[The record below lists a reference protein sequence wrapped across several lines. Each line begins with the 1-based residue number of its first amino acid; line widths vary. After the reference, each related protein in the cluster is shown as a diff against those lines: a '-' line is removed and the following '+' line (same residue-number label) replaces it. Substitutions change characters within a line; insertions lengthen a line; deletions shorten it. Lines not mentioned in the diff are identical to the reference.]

1 MLTKSDYFYS
11 LPPELIAQQPLVPRS
26 ASRLLMVP
34 AAPAPLQDRR
44 FVDLVAL
51 LRPGDLLVLN
61 DTRVIPARLFGKKP
75 TGGRVELL
83 IERVIDSSHA
93 QVHMRANHNV
103 RLPQQV
109 HLEGGG
115 CAHVYAKEGSFYR
128 VRFDLPLSLTAWLQQ
143 AGQMPLPPYI
153 ERQAVIDAQTQYQTV
168 FARYQGAVAAPT
180 AGLHFDLP
188 LLAQLRQRGIDRA
201 MVTLHVGAGTF
212 QPVRCEHLD
221 QHQMHQEWCRIDQTV
236 IDQIHQTRH
245 NGGRVIAVGTTV
257 LRVLE
262 SALQAGVLQPFSGYT
277 QLFIRPGY
285 RITTVDAL
293 LTNFH
298 LPESTLLM
306 LVAAFAGYQR
316 MMDAYQHAIAKRYRF
331 FSFGDAMLVAP
342 QGF

>member
-11 LPPELIAQQPLVPRS
+11 LPPALIAQQPLAQRS
-26 ASRLLMVP
+26 ASRLLLVP
-34 AAPAPLQDRR
+34 AAPAPFQDRR
-44 FVDLVAL
+44 FIELATL

-61 DTRVIPARLFGKKP
+61 DTRVIPARLLGEKK

-93 QVHMRANHNV
+93 QVQMRANHSK

-109 HLEGGG
+109 DLEGGG

-128 VRFDLPLSLTAWLQQ
+128 VKFDLPLALNAWLQQ

-153 ERQAVIDAQTQYQTV
+153 ECPAAIDAQTQYQTV
-168 FARYQGAVAAPT
+168 FARHQGAVAAPT

-188 LLAQLRQRGIDRA
+188 LLAQLRERGIATA

-212 QPVRCEHLD
+212 QPVRCENLD
-221 QHQMHQEWCRIDQTV
+221 QHLMHREWCQVDQTV
-236 IDQIHQTRH
+236 IDQIQHTRQQ
-245 NGGRVIAVGTTV
+245 GRRVIAVGTTV
-257 LRVLE
+257 LRALE
-262 SALQAGVLQPFSGYT
+262 SAVQAGVLQPLRGDT
-277 QLFIRPGY
+277 QLFIRPGF

-316 MMDAYQHAIAKRYRF
+316 MMDAYHHAIAQRYRF
-331 FSFGDAMLVAP
+331 FSFGDAMLIAP
-342 QGF
+342 EGF